1 MRAHQRQTLCFQS
14 IIGDKS
20 DVTYL
25 HAGTDW
31 RLKGE
36 TMTRQRKKLEV
47 GSECSDGRK
56 NNHHLLDFFSAAK
69 QTPTSQI

>member
-1 MRAHQRQTLCFQS
+1 M
-14 IIGDKS
+14 
-20 DVTYL
+20 TYL

-36 TMTRQRKKLEV
+36 MMTRQRKKLEV